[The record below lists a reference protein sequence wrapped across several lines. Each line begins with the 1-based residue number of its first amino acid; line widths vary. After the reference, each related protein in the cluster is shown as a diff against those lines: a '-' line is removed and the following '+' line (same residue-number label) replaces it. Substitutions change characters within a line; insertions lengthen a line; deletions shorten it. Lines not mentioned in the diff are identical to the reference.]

1 MSAFSVSEPFPTFH
15 DRDGQPLDAGFL
27 YFGTAGLPA
36 QSSPIP
42 VYIDAALTIPA
53 AQPVRTTN
61 GFPVYAGAACRLY
74 VDADDFSVAVHD
86 SDNTLVF
93 STLNATVRIPLASTT
108 GNISADRVN
117 YSEGS
122 TGATTRT
129 VASKLRESVSVFDFM
144 TPAQIADVQAGTLFV
159 DVTAPI
165 NAALLAADEVYF
177 PEGAYYVSNGG
188 TSTDGAIQV
197 LNGTTGKVLRGAGRG
212 NTVLRNFGSGPCISS
227 IGNAIFANVSVNIR
241 DLTIQGQLGTTQG
254 ILCDYTSQSVFE
266 RIELFE
272 CGADGIKI
280 EHGAH
285 NALNDVWSRTN
296 TLDGVFIGQEAYF
309 TTITGGTFETN
320 FRHGI
325 HVTADGGTPPTG
337 VTIVGASCRSNAQH
351 NVSVADGA
359 SSVRLFGCV
368 LECTAP
374 ATTTRHFSV
383 DGGAATSASC
393 AAYGTSFNGQNNAIT
408 IVGVRGN
415 ACEDLSIDGCEI
427 DCTGSEAYALTAS
440 ALGTRIVNCVK
451 LFGAKIDA
459 SAGTTQILPDGGV
472 YAFRRSSAFAG
483 ATTFDFG
490 AGYASFD
497 TTLLPN
503 AFRFYSLNAVAIF
516 PVMRFDAFRVWMNP
530 LDGYM
535 YSKNGSDPTFTN
547 DGSIVNSGAPVPSY
561 ARGSL
566 PTGAAGKIIR
576 GTGFVG
582 AAAWNTA
589 STAMAAGAQAYLF
602 SWDAS
607 FSDWR
612 VFAFA

>member
-15 DRDGQPLDAGFL
+15 NRDGQPLDAGYL

-93 STLNATVRIPLASTT
+93 SSLNATVRIPLASTT
-108 GNISADRVN
+108 GTITADRVS
-117 YSEGS
+117 YSEGE

-129 VASKLRESVSVFDFM
+129 LTSKLQESVSVFDFM
-144 TPAQIADVQAGTLFV
+144 TPAQITDVQAGTLLF

-165 NAALLAADEVYF
+165 NAALIAADEVYF

-212 NTVLRNFGSGPCISS
+212 NTVLRNFGTGPCISS
-227 IGNAIFANVSVNIR
+227 IGNSIFANVSVCVR

-266 RIELFE
+266 RLELLE

-280 EHGAH
+280 ERGAH
-285 NALNDVWSRTN
+285 NALNDVWARTN

-309 TTITGGTFETN
+309 TTITGGTFENN

-325 HVTADGGTPPTG
+325 HVAADGGIFPTG

-359 SSVRLFGCV
+359 SGVRLFGCI
-368 LECTAP
+368 LECNTSA
-374 ATTTRHFSV
+374 ATSRHLSV
-383 DGGAATSASC
+383 DGGAATCGAC
-393 AAYGTSFNGQNNAIT
+393 AVYGTSFSGQNASSS
-408 IVGVRGN
+408 IVGVYGN

-427 DCTGSEAYALTAS
+427 DCTGSEAYAFTAS
-440 ALGTRIVNCVK
+440 AVITRVVNCAK
-451 LFGAKIDA
+451 LFGTKIDA
-459 SAGTTQILPDGGV
+459 SAGTTQILPDGGSV
-472 YAFRRSSAFAG
+472 FLSRS
-483 ATTFDFG
+483 
-490 AGYASFD
+490 ASYVGP
-497 TTLLPN
+497 TTLNFGGGYSTFTVGGSVN
-503 AFRFYSLNAVAIF
+503 AFRFRLI
-516 PVMRFDAFRVWMNP
+516 
-530 LDGYM
+530 
-535 YSKNGSDPTFTN
+535 GSGVNEVFELGGWRLWVDSSTGNLHIKGTDPTSAA
-547 DGSIVNSGAPVPSY
+547 DGFSVGPGVPVVTFANLPAGAPVGTV
-561 ARGSL
+561 ARCTNLLVPPAFGAV
-566 PTGAAGKIIR
+566 AAGGGINA
-576 GTGFVG
+576 GFVI
-582 AAAWNTA
+582 WNGSNWTVC
-589 STAMAAGAQAYLF
+589 G
-602 SWDAS
+602 
-607 FSDWR
+607 
-612 VFAFA
+612 V

>member
-93 STLNATVRIPLASTT
+93 SSLNATVRIPLASTT

-241 DLTIQGQLGTTQG
+241 DMTIQGQIGTTQG

-266 RIELFE
+266 RIELFQ

-280 EHGAH
+280 ERGAH
-285 NALNDVWSRTN
+285 NALNDVWARTN

-309 TTITGGTFETN
+309 TTVTGGTFETN

-325 HVTADGGTPPTG
+325 HVTAGGGIPPTG

-359 SSVRLFGCV
+359 SGVRLFGCV

-393 AAYGTSFNGQNNAIT
+393 AAYGTSFSGQNNAIT

-427 DCTGSEAYALTAS
+427 DCTGSDAYALTAS

-459 SAGTTQILPDGGV
+459 SAGTTQILPDGGSV
-472 YAFRRSSAFAG
+472 VLDRSSSYIG
-483 ATTFDFG
+483 PSTFDFG
-490 AGYASFD
+490 GGYSTF
-497 TTLLPN
+497 TVGNNVN
-503 AFRFYSLNAVAIF
+503 AFRFRLIGSGVNEVFELGGWRLWVDSATGNLHIKGTDPTSAGDGFVVGPGVPVSTFAALPAGPPIGTMARCTNLLAPPAFGAVAAGGGLNAGFVI
-516 PVMRFDAFRVWMNP
+516 W
-530 LDGYM
+530 
-535 YSKNGSDPTFTN
+535 NGSNWTVC
-547 DGSIVNSGAPVPSY
+547 GV
-561 ARGSL
+561 
-566 PTGAAGKIIR
+566 
-576 GTGFVG
+576 
-582 AAAWNTA
+582 
-589 STAMAAGAQAYLF
+589 
-602 SWDAS
+602 
-607 FSDWR
+607 
-612 VFAFA
+612 